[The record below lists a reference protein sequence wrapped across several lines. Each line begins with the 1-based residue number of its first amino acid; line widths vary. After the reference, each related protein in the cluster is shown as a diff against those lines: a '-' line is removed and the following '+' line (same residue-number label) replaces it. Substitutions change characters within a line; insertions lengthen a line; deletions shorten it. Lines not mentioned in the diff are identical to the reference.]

1 MQYGT
6 LLRMSEAFKD
16 LFLTL
21 HLSKESQLL
30 YMSCE
35 PKITKSI
42 FYIKQHTRVKHF
54 TYGLCI
60 NILRLSPFTFECVY
74 NYLKLNYIL
83 AVSLLYII

>member
-42 FYIKQHTRVKHF
+42 FI
-54 TYGLCI
+54 
-60 NILRLSPFTFECVY
+60 
-74 NYLKLNYIL
+74 
-83 AVSLLYII
+83 